1 MKDPPAMSTRPQP
14 HESGKRQ
21 CLKCSEMFHSK
32 NAGNRICKKC
42 ARVNAAIRISEE
54 QLACERGAKRLNG
67 LSISE
72 CGTYE
77 MDFY

>member
-1 MKDPPAMSTRPQP
+1 
-14 HESGKRQ
+14 
-21 CLKCSEMFHSK
+21 MFHSK

-77 MDFY
+77 MDFF